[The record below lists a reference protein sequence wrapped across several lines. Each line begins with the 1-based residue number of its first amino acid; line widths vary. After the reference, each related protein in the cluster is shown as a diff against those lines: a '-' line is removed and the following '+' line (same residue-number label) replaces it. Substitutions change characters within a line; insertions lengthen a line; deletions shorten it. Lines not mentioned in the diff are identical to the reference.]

1 MENNNFSLLKANRD
15 LGWVFLLKAYLIQ
28 SKELLRIKK
37 REKEKEGY
45 QRVKKRIFIKN
56 S

>member
-1 MENNNFSLLKANRD
+1 MENNNFSLFKANRD
-15 LGWVFLLKAYLIQ
+15 LGWAILLKVYLIQ

-45 QRVKKRIFIKN
+45 QRVKKEF

>member
-1 MENNNFSLLKANRD
+1 MENNNFSLLKVNKD

-45 QRVKKRIFIKN
+45 QRVKKNFHKK
-56 S
+56 